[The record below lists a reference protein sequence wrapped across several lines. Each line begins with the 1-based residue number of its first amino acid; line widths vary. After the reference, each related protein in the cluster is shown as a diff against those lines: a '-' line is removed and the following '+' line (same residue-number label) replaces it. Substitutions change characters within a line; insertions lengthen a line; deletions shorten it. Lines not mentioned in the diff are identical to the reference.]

1 MSQTKAQILQGKG
14 TANTVEGLTASGIV
28 TAAAFDVGTTIQIG
42 NAGVITATSLD
53 VRTLGG
59 DINVGGA
66 VTITGNLRV
75 DGTQTI
81 VNTETLDVADKTV
94 GIGSTTNPSNTTA
107 DGAGIEVYGGAD
119 GNKSLLWSQTGEKW
133 TLSGGALS
141 VGSSITGADI
151 HGTSLDVTGASTFTG
166 NVNASDKVLIGTT
179 TEGYSSADDLTIAT
193 SGHTGITIR
202 SGTTNEGAIFFSDGT
217 SGDAEYRGFIQY
229 KHASDALVLATGG
242 SERLRITSDGRV
254 GIATA
259 APQALFDLVGNEVT
273 HMVDMGSG
281 VNIDCSLGNFFLKT
295 VGGSV
300 TFDIINLPAHR
311 TYSFSLLIHYNSG
324 SIAWPS
330 VMVWPDNS
338 APTLTTGK
346 KHLIMGVKCPDGT
359 NNYRMSYLVNY
370 AS

>member
-59 DINVGGA
+59 DVNVSGA

-107 DGAGIEVYGGAD
+107 DGGGIEVYGGAD
-119 GNKSLLWSQTGEKW
+119 GNKSLLWAQTGEKW

-141 VGSSITGADI
+141 VGSSITGSAI
-151 HGTSLDVTGASTFTG
+151 HAEGVITSGVTTAGGQIGVSTG
-166 NVNASDKVLIGTT
+166 NVHIGKGGAGSSNAELKLQAGASNGND
-179 TEGYSSADDLTIAT
+179 TIAFLNQAGST
-193 SGHTGITIR
+193 RGNITYDTDNNFMMFNVNAAEQIR
-202 SGTTNEGAIFFSDGT
+202 IS
-217 SGDAEYRGFIQY
+217 
-229 KHASDALVLATGG
+229 
-242 SERLRITSDGRV
+242 SEGRV
-254 GIATA
+254 GVATA
-259 APQALFDLVGNEVT
+259 APFATFDLIGNEVT

-281 VNIDCSLGNFFLKT
+281 SDIDCSLGNFFKKT
-295 VGGSV
+295 VAGSV
-300 TFDIINLPAHR
+300 SFELINLPSQR
-311 TYSFSLLIHYNSG
+311 TYSFTLLVDYSSG
-324 SIAWPS
+324 SITWPS
-330 VMVWPDNS
+330 VMVWPDAS
-338 APTLTTGK
+338 APTLTSGK

>member
-28 TAAAFDVGTTIQIG
+28 TASAFDVGTTIQIG

-59 DINVGGA
+59 DVNVSGA

-107 DGAGIEVYGGAD
+107 DGGGIEVYGGAD
-119 GNKSLLWSQTGEKW
+119 GNKSLLWTQTGEKW

-151 HGTSLDVTGASTFTG
+151 HGDSLDINGNLVT
-166 NVNASDKVLIGTT
+166 
-179 TEGYSSADDLTIAT
+179 
-193 SGHTGITIR
+193 TGITTTTKLQVNESGAFNDADEYVLVKNTDGACNLSIVADNAAHSSINLGDEDDFNIQKIR
-202 SGTTNEGAIFFSDGT
+202 SNHSDNSLAFFT
-217 SGDAEYRGFIQY
+217 GD
-229 KHASDALVLATGG
+229 L
-242 SERLRITSDGRV
+242 ERLRISGSGSV

-273 HMVDMGSG
+273 LMVDMGSG
-281 VNIDCSLGNFFLKT
+281 VNIDCSLGNFFWKI
-295 VGGSV
+295 VSGST

-311 TYSFSLLIHYNSG
+311 TYSFTLLIHYSSG

-330 VMVWPDNS
+330 VFVWPDAS
-338 APTLTTGK
+338 APTLASGK

>member
-28 TAAAFDVGTTIQIG
+28 TASAFDVGTTIQIG

-66 VTITGNLRV
+66 VTISGNLRV

-119 GNKSLLWSQTGEKW
+119 GNKSLLWAQTGEKW

-141 VGSSITGADI
+141 VGSSITGSAI
-151 HGTSLDVTGASTFTG
+151 HAEGVITSGVTTAGGQIGLTTGNIHIGKDGAGSSNAELKLQAGTSTGNDTIAFLNQAGSTRGNITYDTDNNFMML
-166 NVNASDKVLIGTT
+166 NVNAGEKVR
-179 TEGYSSADDLTIAT
+179 IA
-193 SGHTGITIR
+193 
-202 SGTTNEGAIFFSDGT
+202 SDG
-217 SGDAEYRGFIQY
+217 S
-229 KHASDALVLATGG
+229 
-242 SERLRITSDGRV
+242 V

-259 APQALFDLVGNEVT
+259 APRGTFDIGDGNEVSSQ
-273 HMVDMGSG
+273 VDLAA
-281 VNIDCSLGNFFLKT
+281 VDIDCSKGNFFRKQ
-295 VGGSV
+295 VAGSV
-300 TFDIINLPAHR
+300 TFTISNVP
-311 TYSFSLLIHYNSG
+311 TTSVYSFTLLIDYSSG
-324 SIAWPS
+324 SIAWPGTFL
-330 VMVWPDNS
+330 WPDNS
-338 APTLTTGK
+338 AHTFTTGK
-346 KHLIMGVKCPDGT
+346 KHLVMGVT
-359 NNYRMSYLVNY
+359 NPNTSNFRMSYLVNY
-370 AS
+370 TS

>member
-28 TAAAFDVGTTIQIG
+28 TASAFDVGTTIQIG

-53 VRTLGG
+53 VRTLSG

-141 VGSSITGADI
+141 VGSSITGGNI
-151 HGTSLDVTGASTFTG
+151 HGTDLDVT
-166 NVNASDKVLIGTT
+166 NVNASDRVLIGTT
-179 TEGYSSADDLTIAT
+179 DEGHASADDLTIAT
-193 SGHTGITIR
+193 SGHTGMTIR
-202 SGTTNEGAIFFSDGT
+202 SGTSNSGSIYFSSATSGGNEYNGYIIYNQTDDSLRFGTNENDRIRI
-217 SGDAEYRGFIQY
+217 SGI
-229 KHASDALVLATGG
+229 G
-242 SERLRITSDGRV
+242 SV
-254 GIATA
+254 GISTA
-259 APQALFDLVGNEVT
+259 APRGTFDIGDGNEVSSQ
-273 HMVDMGSG
+273 VDLAA
-281 VNIDCSLGNFFLKT
+281 VDIDCSKGNFFRKQ
-295 VGGSV
+295 VAGSV
-300 TFDIINLPAHR
+300 TFTISNVP
-311 TYSFSLLIHYNSG
+311 TTSVYSFTLLIDYSSG
-324 SIAWPS
+324 SIAWPGTFL
-330 VMVWPDNS
+330 WPDGS
-338 APTLTTGK
+338 APTLSSGK
-346 KHLIMGVKCPDGT
+346 KHLIMGVT
-359 NNYRMSYLVNY
+359 NPNTSNFRMSYLPNY

>member
-28 TAAAFDVGTTIQIG
+28 TASAFDVGTTIQIG

-151 HGTSLDVTGASTFTG
+151 HGTSLDVSGSTINSSGANIVGVLTTSDQIRIAKQAGALLELTTLTNGADSSVRLHEGAAGSTSNGGAITYSG
-166 NVNASDKVLIGTT
+166 ADNKLHISCGT
-179 TEGYSSADDLTIAT
+179 DLAT
-193 SGHTGITIR
+193 KRITITR
-202 SGTTNEGAIFFSDGT
+202 DEGS
-217 SGDAEYRGFIQY
+217 
-229 KHASDALVLATGG
+229 
-242 SERLRITSDGRV
+242 V

-324 SIAWPS
+324 SITWPS

>member
-28 TAAAFDVGTTIQIG
+28 TASAFDVGTTIQIG

-107 DGAGIEVYGGAD
+107 DGGGIEVYGGAD
-119 GNKSLLWSQTGEKW
+119 GNKSLLWTQTGEKW

-141 VGSSITGADI
+141 VGSSIT
-151 HGTSLDVTGASTFTG
+151 
-166 NVNASDKVLIGTT
+166 
-179 TEGYSSADDLTIAT
+179 
-193 SGHTGITIR
+193 
-202 SGTTNEGAIFFSDGT
+202 
-217 SGDAEYRGFIQY
+217 
-229 KHASDALVLATGG
+229 ATGG
-242 SERLRITSDGRV
+242 FTGDLTGTASYASGATGDFGVGTDSPTARLDVRRGDADGKIAELHQSTGYGIDIGSSEADAYISSGYLQNFILKSNPGAGQVERLRINKDGKV

-259 APQALFDLVGNEVT
+259 DPRALFDLVGNEVT
-273 HMVDMGSG
+273 LMVDMEGG
-281 VNIDCSLGNFFLKT
+281 ANIDCSLGNFFLKT
-295 VGGSV
+295 VAGSV

-311 TYSFSLLIHYNSG
+311 AYSFTLLIHYNSG
-324 SIAWPS
+324 SITWPAA
-330 VMVWPDNS
+330 MVWPDNS
-338 APTLTTGK
+338 APSLTTGK

>member
-59 DINVGGA
+59 DVNVSGA

-107 DGAGIEVYGGAD
+107 DGGGIEVYGGAD

-141 VGSSITGADI
+141 VGSSITGGNI
-151 HGTSLDVTGASTFTG
+151 HGTDLDISGGANIVGVLTTSDQIRIAKQAGALLELTTLTNGADSSVRLHEGAAGSTSNGGAITYSG
-166 NVNASDKVLIGTT
+166 ADNKLHISCGT
-179 TEGYSSADDLTIAT
+179 DLAT
-193 SGHTGITIR
+193 KRITITR
-202 SGTTNEGAIFFSDGT
+202 DE
-217 SGDAEYRGFIQY
+217 
-229 KHASDALVLATGG
+229 
-242 SERLRITSDGRV
+242 GRV
-254 GIATA
+254 GVATA
-259 APQALFDLVGNEVT
+259 APTALFDLVGNEVT

-281 VNIDCSLGNFFLKT
+281 VNIDCSLGNFFKKT
-295 VGGSV
+295 VAGSV
-300 TFDIINLPAHR
+300 SFELINLPANR
-311 TYSFSLLIHYNSG
+311 AYSFTLLIHYNSG
-324 SIAWPS
+324 SITWPS